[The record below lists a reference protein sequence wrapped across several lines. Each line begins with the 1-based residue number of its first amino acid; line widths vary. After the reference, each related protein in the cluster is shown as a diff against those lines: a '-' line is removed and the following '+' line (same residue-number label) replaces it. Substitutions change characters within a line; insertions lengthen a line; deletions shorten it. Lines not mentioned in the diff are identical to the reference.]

1 MTFPDAAA
9 PTQVEVRITA
19 LDVARGIALCG
30 ILLMNITMFGMP
42 FAYAN
47 PAAYGGSTGADLWAW
62 ITTTMFFEGTQ
73 RGLFSLLYG
82 AGIAIM
88 TASLDRSTRPHA
100 QDLFFRRTL
109 WLVVFGLIH
118 GFVLLWTGEILFFYG
133 ATAVFV
139 YGFRNAKPRT
149 MIVIA
154 VGGLLFNAGW
164 NLLDT
169 RSSLKAHAA
178 YVAADSVKQRG
189 DSLTK
194 EQTGAITKWE
204 ERLKEHTPDSAK
216 IAKELEVMR
225 GGYWGIATHQAPN
238 LTHWQ
243 SWGMYRYFF
252 DIFSMM
258 LLGIA
263 ALRLGIIT
271 GARPARVYAL
281 LVLVGYGVGL
291 AVNYWELRVVLGGD
305 FSLLAFERS
314 NVTYDVGRLF
324 MTLGHLGIIMLFCK
338 SGILPWLQ
346 RALAALGRMA
356 FTNYIVH
363 SIICAFVFYGFGF
376 ALYGTLSRHELYYV
390 VGAIW
395 LFQLIVSPLWLARFR
410 FGPLEYLWRW
420 LTYGER
426 PAFRVASTRSA

>member
-1 MTFPDAAA
+1 MPPPDTAA

-19 LDVARGIALCG
+19 LDIARGIALCG
-30 ILLMNITMFGMP
+30 ILLMNIAMFGMP
-42 FAYAN
+42 FAYNN
-47 PAAYGGSTGADLWAW
+47 PAAYGGSTGADLWSW
-62 ITTTMFFEGTQ
+62 IATVMFFEGTQ

-118 GFVLLWTGEILFFYG
+118 GFVLRWTGEILFFYG

-149 MIVIA
+149 LIAIA

-169 RSSLKAHAA
+169 RSGLKAHDA

-194 EQTGAITKWE
+194 EQAGAIEKWE
-204 ERLKEHTPDSAK
+204 GMVKEHSPDSTK

-225 GGYWGIATHQAPN
+225 GGYWGIAKHQAPQ
-238 LTHWQ
+238 LTRWQ

-271 GARPARVYAL
+271 GARPAGTYAL
-281 LVLVGYGVGL
+281 LVLIGYGVGL
-291 AVNYWELRVVLGGD
+291 AVNYWEVRTILDGD
-305 FSLLAFERS
+305 FGLLAFQRAG
-314 NVTYDVGRLF
+314 VTYDVGRLF
-324 MTLGHLGIIMLFCK
+324 MTLGHLGVIMLFCK
-338 SGILPWLQ
+338 SGILPFLQ
-346 RALAALGRMA
+346 RGLSALGRMA
-356 FTNYIVH
+356 FTNYIMH

-376 ALYGTLSRHELYYV
+376 GLYGTLSRHELYYV
-390 VGAIW
+390 VGGIW
-395 LFQLIVSPLWLARFR
+395 LFQLIVSPLWLARYR

-426 PAFRVASTRSA
+426 PAFRVVRP